1 MTVLS
6 YRANHF
12 NAYAS
17 KATWQRKSSRLN
29 AAAAKSVWFLNFLLF
44 SGVIAG
50 LVFYVFWTAQMTNI
64 RLDIQK
70 TEKNIQTLEEKNAD
84 LKIQLNQVSAS
95 ANLEKVLSST
105 ALTKETRPTYFANQ
119 KSVNSIGFNQSAN
132 GTHE

>member
-6 YRANHF
+6 YKANHF

-17 KATWQRKSSRLN
+17 KTTWQKSSRAN
-29 AAAAKSVWFLNFLLF
+29 TTGAKAVFLLNFLIF
-44 SGVIAG
+44 SAIISV
-50 LVFYVFWTAQMTNI
+50 LVFYVFWTVQMTNI

-70 TEKNIQTLEEKNAD
+70 TEKNIQTLEEKNTD
-84 LKIQLNQVSAS
+84 LEIQLNQVSAS
-95 ANLEKVLSST
+95 VNLEKVLSNT
-105 ALTKETRPTYFANQ
+105 VLTKENRPVYFTNQ

>member
-6 YRANHF
+6 YQANHF

-17 KATWQRKSSRLN
+17 KTTWQKSSRAN
-29 AAAAKSVWFLNFLLF
+29 TTAAKVFLLLNFLVF
-44 SGVIAG
+44 SAIIGT
-50 LVFYVFWTAQMTNI
+50 LVFYVFWTVQMTNI
-64 RLDIQK
+64 RLDTQK
-70 TEKNIQTLEEKNAD
+70 TEKNIQILEEKNAD

-105 ALTKETRPTYFANQ
+105 TLVKESRPVYFANQ
-119 KSVNSIGFNQSAN
+119 KPVNSIGFNQSSN

>member
-6 YRANHF
+6 YQTNHF
-12 NAYAS
+12 NAYAR
-17 KATWQRKSSRLN
+17 KTIWQKSSRAN
-29 AAAAKSVWFLNFLLF
+29 TAAAKVVLLLNFLIF
-44 SGVIAG
+44 PAIIGT
-50 LVFYVFWTAQMTNI
+50 LVFYVFWTVQMTNI

-84 LKIQLNQVSAS
+84 LKIQLSQINTS
-95 ANLEKVLSST
+95 ANLDKVLSST
-105 ALTKETRPTYFANQ
+105 SLVKENRPAYFANQ

>member
-12 NAYAS
+12 NTYAS
-17 KATWQRKSSRLN
+17 KATWQRSGRSGI
-29 AAAAKSVWFLNFLLF
+29 AGAKVVFLMNFLVF
-44 SGVIAG
+44 SAIISA
-50 LVFYVFWTAQMTNI
+50 LVFYVFWTAQMTNA

-70 TEKNIQTLEEKNAD
+70 TEKSIQTLEEKNAD
-84 LKIQLNQVSAS
+84 LKIQLNQVGAS

-105 ALTKETRPTYFANQ
+105 TLAKVSRPTYFAIQ